1 MSDKSRRWWTIA
13 LLLGWAG
20 AIYATSSTVMAQRRL
35 FGIAGS
41 VLGPENLERFKD
53 FWGVSWFVIVKGWHA
68 TEFAILTALLI
79 WTLNTRWPATR
90 QRNVLIAAA
99 CALLFAASDEFH
111 QTFVPTRGG
120 TIWDVLIDALGIG
133 LAALAGLRR
142 ARVRKTAVATE
153 FHAPE

>member
-1 MSDKSRRWWTIA
+1 MSGKSRRGWTIA

-41 VLGPENLERFKD
+41 VLGPENLDRFKV
-53 FWGVSWFVIVKGWHA
+53 FWGVSWIVIVKGWHA

-79 WTLNTRWPATR
+79 WALNARWPSAQ

-99 CALLFAASDEFH
+99 GALLFAVSDEFH

-133 LAALAGLRR
+133 LMTLFGLRR
-142 ARVRKTAVATE
+142 ARLENASEIQTAT
-153 FHAPE
+153 